1 MKLSYTEEI
10 SYLLK
15 ASLIEARNK
24 RMRKVSVLAVDVHN
38 YRDVSRLNWEINRL
52 NELIDKCDRNT
63 ALLFVN

>member
-1 MKLSYTEEI
+1 MKLSYTEEV

-24 RMRKVSVLAVDVHN
+24 RMQKVSVLSVDVHN

-63 ALLFVN
+63 ALLFVD

>member
-24 RMRKVSVLAVDVHN
+24 RMQKVSVLSVDVHN

-63 ALLFVN
+63 ALLFVG

>member
-24 RMRKVSVLAVDVHN
+24 RMQKVSVLSVDVHN

-52 NELIDKCDRNT
+52 NELIDRCDKNT
-63 ALLFVN
+63 ALLFVD